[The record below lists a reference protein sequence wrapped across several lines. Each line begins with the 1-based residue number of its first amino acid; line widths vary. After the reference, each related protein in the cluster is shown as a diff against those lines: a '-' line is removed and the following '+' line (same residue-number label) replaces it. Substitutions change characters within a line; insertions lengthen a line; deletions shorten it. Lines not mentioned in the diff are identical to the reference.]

1 MKERLQ
7 LKKWLNG
14 ITNVLFCLCLLVVIL
29 IVLQVFVVTSFKI
42 PSDSM
47 EPSLLAGDCILV
59 DKCSGGARL
68 FNVLDAVEKKEV
80 RMHRMSGWRN
90 FQRNDV
96 LVFNFPYPGRWDSIA
111 LDVMLYYVKRCIAVP
126 GDTLEIRNTHYRVS
140 GFDGI
145 AGNVQAQEELG
156 KLISSGMTEER
167 GLVLKSFPD
176 GGCNGWTISEFGPL
190 YIPAKG
196 YYFVS
201 GDKMVNSKDSRY
213 WGLLPEPFIVGRA
226 WLVWKSVSPN
236 TGKMR
241 WKRIFKRID

>member
-80 RMHRMSGWRN
+80 KIQRMSGWRN
-90 FQRNDV
+90 YQRNDV
-96 LVFNFPYPGRWDSIA
+96 LVFNFPYPKQNS
-111 LDVMLYYVKRCIAVP
+111 
-126 GDTLEIRNTHYRVS
+126 RNERHCCLPIPSPYLLRTECPMPATH
-140 GFDGI
+140 
-145 AGNVQAQEELG
+145 
-156 KLISSGMTEER
+156 ISWH
-167 GLVLKSFPD
+167 P
-176 GGCNGWTISEFGPL
+176 
-190 YIPAKG
+190 
-196 YYFVS
+196 
-201 GDKMVNSKDSRY
+201 
-213 WGLLPEPFIVGRA
+213 
-226 WLVWKSVSPN
+226 
-236 TGKMR
+236 
-241 WKRIFKRID
+241 

>member
-80 RMHRMSGWRN
+80 KIQRMSGWRN
-90 FQRNDV
+90 YQRNDV
-96 LVFNFPYPGRWDSIA
+96 WCSIFLIRAGGTALRW
-111 LDVMLYYVKRCIAVP
+111 
-126 GDTLEIRNTHYRVS
+126 T
-140 GFDGI
+140 
-145 AGNVQAQEELG
+145 
-156 KLISSGMTEER
+156 
-167 GLVLKSFPD
+167 
-176 GGCNGWTISEFGPL
+176 
-190 YIPAKG
+190 
-196 YYFVS
+196 
-201 GDKMVNSKDSRY
+201 
-213 WGLLPEPFIVGRA
+213 
-226 WLVWKSVSPN
+226 
-236 TGKMR
+236 
-241 WKRIFKRID
+241 

>member
-96 LVFNFPYPGRWDSIA
+96 LVFNFPIRAGGTALRW
-111 LDVMLYYVKRCIAVP
+111 
-126 GDTLEIRNTHYRVS
+126 T
-140 GFDGI
+140 
-145 AGNVQAQEELG
+145 
-156 KLISSGMTEER
+156 
-167 GLVLKSFPD
+167 
-176 GGCNGWTISEFGPL
+176 
-190 YIPAKG
+190 
-196 YYFVS
+196 
-201 GDKMVNSKDSRY
+201 
-213 WGLLPEPFIVGRA
+213 
-226 WLVWKSVSPN
+226 
-236 TGKMR
+236 
-241 WKRIFKRID
+241 

>member
-80 RMHRMSGWRN
+80 KIQRMSGWRN

-96 LVFNFPYPGRWDSIA
+96 LVFNFPYPGRWGQHCAGRDVVLREA
-111 LDVMLYYVKRCIAVP
+111 L
-126 GDTLEIRNTHYRVS
+126 YRR
-140 GFDGI
+140 
-145 AGNVQAQEELG
+145 AG
-156 KLISSGMTEER
+156 
-167 GLVLKSFPD
+167 
-176 GGCNGWTISEFGPL
+176 
-190 YIPAKG
+190 
-196 YYFVS
+196 
-201 GDKMVNSKDSRY
+201 
-213 WGLLPEPFIVGRA
+213 
-226 WLVWKSVSPN
+226 
-236 TGKMR
+236 
-241 WKRIFKRID
+241 